1 MNSTETSK
9 TALGINA
16 EQHRIRIHASTLKAL
31 GNPSHVQLLVNP
43 ESRIIAIRAVDKIQK
58 GDQTYRLPKTD
69 RDTVITSKAFMLRL
83 QDAFPDLI
91 KGRSCRLSG
100 IAVSSEQIA
109 LFSVDTM
116 TVLNTWDE
124 T

>member
-1 MNSTETSK
+1 MKTANTCK
-9 TALGINA
+9 TALGINV
-16 EQHRIRIHASTLKAL
+16 EQYRIRIHISTLKAL

-43 ESRIIAIRAVDKIQK
+43 ESRIIAIRAVDRIRK
-58 GDQTYRLPKTD
+58 GDQTYKLPKTD
-69 RDTVITSKAFMLRL
+69 KDTVITSKAFMLRL
-83 QDAFPDLI
+83 QEAFPDLI
-91 KGRSCRLSG
+91 KGKSCRLSG

-109 LFSVDTM
+109 MFSLDTM